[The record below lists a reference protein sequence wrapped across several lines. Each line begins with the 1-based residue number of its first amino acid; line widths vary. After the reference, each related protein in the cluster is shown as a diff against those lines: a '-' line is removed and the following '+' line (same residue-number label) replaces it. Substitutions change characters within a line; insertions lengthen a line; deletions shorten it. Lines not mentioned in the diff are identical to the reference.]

1 MGNPRTSPLTY
12 AAVVAASP
20 VLLLA
25 GEPLAQ
31 AALRRARARATPM
44 PGGGF
49 VTHHSGPRG
58 ALDAHVFFF
67 NPLSIALT
75 APSRWV
81 GDRLRRS
88 RRPRRRG

>member
-1 MGNPRTSPLTY
+1 MRNSRTGLLTY
-12 AAVVAASP
+12 AAVVIASP
-20 VLLLA
+20 VLLVA

-49 VTHHSGPRG
+49 VTRHSGPRG
-58 ALDAHVFFF
+58 LLDAHTFFF
-67 NPLSIALT
+67 NPLAIALT

-81 GDRLRRS
+81 GDRLRR
-88 RRPRRRG
+88 